1 MTNNKYCRILSCDG
15 GGIRGLIS
23 AAMLERLEQK
33 LKQHEPSKRLI
44 DYFDIIAGTSTGS
57 LIACGLAKG
66 LNAREI
72 KSLYIR
78 RGIEIFPPFSE
89 VAYNILLRIRIGFSQ
104 PIYDGKGLE
113 RVLKQELEEALFR
126 DLAKPTIVTS
136 YDTYNRQAVM
146 FKNTKPAHENIP
158 VWEVCRS
165 SAAAP
170 VAFPGHKMTNQD
182 FLQDWKEKGFK
193 IPQEGGIPLID
204 GGVVANDPA
213 LCAIAERLRW
223 NEKLPSN
230 PKWSNAIGQQKVGIE
245 KIVVA
250 SFGTGQNLNRIGN
263 TEAREW
269 GLLEWASPRRG
280 IPLLDVL
287 FDGSSD
293 AVSYV
298 AEEILNSKHFRFQ
311 PHLNQDLPAFSANSG
326 NIEAMQQVTETFLSQ
341 PGIDDK
347 LNRLVNMLTEEQS

>member
-1 MTNNKYCRILSCDG
+1 MANNKYYRILSFDG

-23 AAMLERLEQK
+23 TVMLERLEQK
-33 LKQHEPSKRLI
+33 LKQHNSDKRLI

-57 LIACGLAKG
+57 LIACALATNRF
-66 LNAREI
+66 NASEI

-78 RGIEIFPPFSE
+78 RGIEIFPRLNYVLAS
-89 VAYNILLRIRIGFSQ
+89 LLSRIRIGFGQ

-113 RVLKQELEEALFR
+113 KVLKEELGETFTFV

-136 YDTYNRQAVM
+136 YDTYNRQAVV
-146 FKNTKPAHENIP
+146 FKNTKTEFEKIP
-158 VWEVCRS
+158 VWEICRS

-170 VAFPGHKMTNQD
+170 VAFPGHKMMNQG
-182 FLQDWKEKGFK
+182 FLQYLKAKGFD
-193 IPQEGGIPLID
+193 IPPEGAIPLID

-223 NEKLPSN
+223 NSAPPTN
-230 PKWSNAIGQQKVGIE
+230 PKWNALVEEKVNLENIL
-245 KIVVA
+245 VA
-250 SFGTGQNLNRIGN
+250 SFGTGHNLNRIGI

-269 GLLEWASPRRG
+269 GLLQWASPLRG

-293 AVSYV
+293 AVSYI
-298 AEEILNSKHFRFQ
+298 AEEILDSRHFRFQ
-311 PHLNQDLPAFSANSG
+311 PRLDQDLPAFSANPG
-326 NIEAMQQVTETFLSQ
+326 NMAAMQQVTETFLNQ
-341 PGIDDK
+341 QEIDNK
-347 LNRLVNMLTEEQS
+347 LNQLVNMLV